1 MGVPVVV
8 VPKTGTDALLAG
20 TLVEPKVEAVELLET
35 FVAPNVDDVV
45 GCVEPNNVEPLLLPN
60 TPELLL
66 KLVPAV
72 EFAWP
77 KILLVVG
84 NIGIEVVKFALE
96 NKLLL
101 TLLVPPAFVPDVDV
115 LALEPNIGIEV
126 VFIAPIDDE
135 PPAMLE
141 KIGIEL
147 VDANPAEVVA
157 TLEPKTDVVVVFG
170 RVKVAVLALKLEDV
184 PKTG

>member
-1 MGVPVVV
+1 M
-8 VPKTGTDALLAG
+8 PKTGTDALLTG

-35 FVAPNVDDVV
+35 FAAAPNVDDVV
-45 GCVEPNNVEPLLLPN
+45 GCVEPNNVEPLLFPN

-66 KLVPAV
+66 KLVPVA

-77 KILLVVG
+77 KILLVVE
-84 NIGIEVVKFALE
+84 NIDIEVVKFALE

-101 TLLVPPAFVPDVDV
+101 TLVVPSVFIPDVDV
-115 LALEPNIGIEV
+115 LALEPNIGMEV
-126 VFIAPIDDE
+126 VFIAPIDD

-141 KIGIEL
+141 KIGIEF
-147 VDANPAEVVA
+147 VDANPAEVVVA
-157 TLEPKTDVVVVFG
+157 TLEPKTDVVVLFG

>member
-1 MGVPVVV
+1 M
-8 VPKTGTDALLAG
+8 PKTGTDALLTG
-20 TLVEPKVEAVELLET
+20 MLVEQKVEAVELLET
-35 FVAPNVDDVV
+35 FAAPNVDDVV

-66 KLVPAV
+66 KLVPVA

-77 KILLVVG
+77 KILLVVE
-84 NIGIEVVKFALE
+84 NIDIEVVKFVFE

-101 TLLVPPAFVPDVDV
+101 TLLVPSVFIPDVDV
-115 LALEPNIGIEV
+115 LALEPNIGMEV
-126 VFIAPIDDE
+126 VFIAPIDD

-141 KIGIEL
+141 KIGIEF
-147 VDANPAEVVA
+147 VDANPAEVVV
-157 TLEPKTDVVVVFG
+157 TLEPKTDVAVLFG
-170 RVKVAVLALKLEDV
+170 AVKVAVLPLKLEDV

>member
-1 MGVPVVV
+1 M
-8 VPKTGTDALLAG
+8 PKTGTDALLTG
-20 TLVEPKVEAVELLET
+20 MLLVEPKVGAVELLET
-35 FVAPNVDDVV
+35 FAAPNVDDVV
-45 GCVEPNNVEPLLLPN
+45 GCVEPNNVEPLLFPN

-66 KLVPAV
+66 KLVPVA

-77 KILLVVG
+77 KILLVVE
-84 NIGIEVVKFALE
+84 NIDIEVVKFTLE

-101 TLLVPPAFVPDVDV
+101 TLLAPSVFIPDVDV
-115 LALEPNIGIEV
+115 LALEPNIGMEV
-126 VFIAPIDDE
+126 VFIVAIDE

-141 KIGIEL
+141 KIGIEF
-147 VDANPAEVVA
+147 VDANPAEVVAA
-157 TLEPKTDVVVVFG
+157 TLEPKTDVVVLFG